1 MISIFFLVQGSVA
14 EGEGGELAQLVKL
27 LIHLPSSQ
35 PTAAA
40 AEQFALG
47 RSEKH

>member
-1 MISIFFLVQGSVA
+1 MISICFFVQRSVA

-27 LIHLPSSQ
+27 LIQLSSSQ

-40 AEQFALG
+40 AEQFTLG
-47 RSEKH
+47 GV

>member
-1 MISIFFLVQGSVA
+1 MISIFFLVQRSVA

-47 RSEKH
+47 RSERH